1 MEGRIELFKVSRRY
15 TQTDMGIKKKKEKK
29 RVTNPIV
36 RIKINN
42 NNNNPTVER
51 QMLHFNKVIYMPYD
65 LDSCNKLGNLNR

>member
-15 TQTDMGIKKKKEKK
+15 TQIDLDIKKIEKK

-51 QMLHFNKVIYMPYD
+51 QMLHFNKVIYVYA
-65 LDSCNKLGNLNR
+65 L